1 MAQIPASQPLADKRK
16 YERIKL
22 FLPGHLFNPLNE
34 QSTDC
39 KILNLS
45 AGGAALQCDAEFQAG
60 LTLVL
65 YIENFGRFEGK
76 TIIHGSGQLALEF
89 AIGEG
94 KRTRLKEMIE
104 SFAADGVAGITKLR
118 KHGRIPSL
126 ISGSITRD
134 NGEHISCD
142 VLDISLD
149 GVCLRTRARPPVGE
163 VVNLGRTRGRVIRH
177 HPDGIAV
184 QYVREVNKAA

>member
-1 MAQIPASQPLADKRK
+1 MAPTGQSVHDKRK

-34 QSTDC
+34 QSIDC
-39 KILNLS
+39 KVLNLS
-45 AGGAALQCDAEFQAG
+45 AGGAALQCDTEFPAG

-76 TIIHGSGQLALEF
+76 SILHGNRQLALEF
-89 AIGEG
+89 AIGES
-94 KRTRLKEMIE
+94 KRGRLAEMIK
-104 SFAADGVAGITKLR
+104 SFAVDGVAGITQLR
-118 KHGRIPSL
+118 KHARIPSL
-126 ISGSITRD
+126 ISGSITRQ
-134 NGEHISCD
+134 NGEHVCCD

-149 GVCLRTRARPPVGE
+149 GVSLRTKTRPPIGE
-163 VVNLGRTRGRVIRH
+163 VVCLGRTRGRVVRH

-184 QYVREVNKAA
+184 QYVREVEKAA

>member
-1 MAQIPASQPLADKRK
+1 MGSTPALPAAKDKRK

-22 FLPGHLFNPLNE
+22 FLPGQLFNPLNE
-34 QSTDC
+34 QSAEC
-39 KILNLS
+39 KVLNLS
-45 AGGAALQCDAEFQAG
+45 AGGAAVQCDAKFPAG

-76 TIIHGSGQLALEF
+76 TIVHESGRLALEF

-94 KRTRLKEMIE
+94 KRSRLKEMIRT
-104 SFAADGVAGITKLR
+104 FAADGVAGVTQMR
-118 KHGRIPSL
+118 RHARMPSL
-126 ISGSITRD
+126 ITGSITRA
-134 NGEHISCD
+134 NGENISCD

-149 GVCLRTRARPPVGE
+149 GVCLRTSVRPLVGE
-163 VVNLGRTRGRVIRH
+163 IVNLGRTRGRVVRH

-184 QYVREVNKAA
+184 QYVREVGKAA

>member
-1 MAQIPASQPLADKRK
+1 MAQTAAPAADKRK

-22 FLPGHLFNPLNE
+22 FLPGHLFNPQTE

-39 KILNLS
+39 KVLNLS
-45 AGGAALQCDAEFQAG
+45 AGGAAVQCDAQFQG
-60 LTLVL
+60 GVTLVL
-65 YIENFGRFEGK
+65 YIENFGRFEGT
-76 TIIHGSGQLALEF
+76 TIVHNNGQLALEF

-94 KRTRLKEMIE
+94 KRGRLKEMIK
-104 SFAADGVAGITKLR
+104 SFAADGVAGITELR

-126 ISGSITRD
+126 ISGSITRQ
-134 NGEHISCD
+134 NGEHITCD

-149 GVCLRTRARPPVGE
+149 GVCLRTRQRPPIGE
-163 VVNLGRTRGRVIRH
+163 VVSLGQTRGRVVRH

-184 QYVREVNKAA
+184 QYVREVGKAA